1 MNEKLNLLKV
11 VDAWGLNHLEGHRP
25 LSLIK
30 ITDMQSHLYI
40 YTYTWN
46 WDSIRMISIFQLGR
60 LSFHSFLVQMAKTLQ
75 LKKSQ
80 VN

>member
-1 MNEKLNLLKV
+1 MRFKPFRRASTFKFNK
-11 VDAWGLNHLEGHRP
+11 NHRHAEP
-25 LSLIK
+25 FI
-30 ITDMQSHLYI
+30 YI

-46 WDSIRMISIFQLGR
+46 WDSIRMISIFQRGR